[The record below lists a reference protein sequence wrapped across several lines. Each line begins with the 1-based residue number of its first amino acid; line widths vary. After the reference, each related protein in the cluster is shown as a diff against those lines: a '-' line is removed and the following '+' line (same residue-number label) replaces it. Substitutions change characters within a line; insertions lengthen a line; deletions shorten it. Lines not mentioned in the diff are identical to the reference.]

1 VVGTIP
7 KAVMAGLDPAIHAC
21 RMVVLIVIGL
31 AISACTSQSNYVR
44 PVCPAGEEYFPRAT
58 FQYSYGDATDGY
70 ARRLRN
76 MGEPSLSCAAKSDTE
91 AYRLLWLPS
100 FSNFVAVRLSR
111 EAQEYRLDTTSL
123 SPTGDE
129 TQVVGRTSRLLTESE
144 WREFK
149 AVFAESDFWQMPA
162 TLEDIGST
170 DGWRWVME
178 AQDGSRYHAI
188 DRQFKRGATY
198 EALGLRFLHLA
209 GIPARGR

>member
-1 VVGTIP
+1 VRATP
-7 KAVMAGLDPAIHAC
+7 KAVMAGLDPAIHVLRFLA
-21 RMVVLIVIGL
+21 LIVISL
-31 AISACTSQSNYVR
+31 AVAACASQSGSVR
-44 PVCPAGEEYFPRAT
+44 AACQAGEEYFPRAT
-58 FQYSYGDATDGY
+58 FRYTYGDATDAY

-76 MGEPSLSCAAKSDTE
+76 MGEPSLSCARASDTE

-100 FSNFVAVRLSR
+100 FSNIVVVRLSR
-111 EAQEYRLDTTSL
+111 EAQEYRLDAISL
-123 SPTGDE
+123 SPTDE

-149 AVFAESDFWQMPA
+149 AVFAESDFWKMPA
-162 TLEDIGST
+162 ALDELPGT

-178 AQDGSRYHAI
+178 GQDGSRYHAV